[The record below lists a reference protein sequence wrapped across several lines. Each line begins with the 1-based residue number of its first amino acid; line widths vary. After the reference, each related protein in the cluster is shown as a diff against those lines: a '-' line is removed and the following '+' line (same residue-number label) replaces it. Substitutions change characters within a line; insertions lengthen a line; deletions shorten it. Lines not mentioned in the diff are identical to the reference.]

1 MAYVKY
7 SDVSDS
13 LAPLIAAINGDDDPR
28 TRSESVKALI
38 SAASKEISLLLEKTC
53 YDLKA
58 LGEPTD
64 KISIDLGI
72 SQRAVLRIIRRF
84 AKTND
89 LPNPMDRVRIDS
101 WFDIRDYLDLGEE
114 RTHHHQEEADAPD
127 QT

>member
-7 SDVSDS
+7 SDVADS
-13 LAPLIAAINGDDDPR
+13 LAPLVAAINEDDDPK
-28 TRSESVKALI
+28 TRSESVKAFI

-53 YDLKA
+53 YDLKT

-114 RTHHHQEEADAPD
+114 RTPHHQEEADTAD